1 MQRRRFLGMTA
12 AGAATAALAPALT
25 ACGSGG
31 PGSGTK
37 KLKLIAA
44 DYGDNPSNSS
54 KKYWDALVRDFEDQ
68 HSKIK
73 VDVEVYSWTEV
84 DKKVADL
91 VAAGKAPDLAQI
103 GAYADFAAAG
113 KLYSADQ
120 LLTVPTQAEFIAS
133 IEKAG
138 EVHRVQYGMPF
149 VSSTRLLF
157 CNKELFD
164 KAGIAKAPET
174 WDELQAAAKK
184 LQANGVK
191 IPFGL
196 PLGPEEAPAETMMW
210 FLAAG
215 GGYTDANG
223 VYTIAHDENVKAL
236 EWLRDE
242 LVAKKLTGPLDPAR
256 TNRQDVFDA
265 FCKGDVGMLNGHPTL
280 MQQADAKGIKY
291 ITAPLPGIKGK
302 SKSTMGVAD
311 WMMAFKQN
319 GNRDQ
324 IGAFLDFVYSTKNV
338 LDFTGQY
345 DLLPVTASASAK
357 MAADSGRKRLRPFLD
372 QLESAE
378 FYPADKTSWAAVSK
392 AIKEKI
398 GSTVKT
404 GGDPNSVLSEIERE
418 ANSLET
424 ASQGH

>member
-1 MQRRRFLGMTA
+1 MTA

-25 ACGSGG
+25 ACGSDG

-68 HSKIK
+68 HGKIK

-157 CNKELFD
+157 CNKEHFD
-164 KAGIAKAPET
+164 KAGITKAPET

-210 FLAAG
+210 FLAAD

-223 VYTIAHDENVKAL
+223 LYTIAHAENVKAL

-256 TNRQDVFDA
+256 TNRQEVFDA

-319 GNRDQ
+319 GNRDA
-324 IGAFLDFVYSTKNV
+324 IGTFLDFVYSTKNV

-345 DLLPVTASASAK
+345 DLLPVTSSASAK
-357 MAADSGRKRLRPFLD
+357 MAADPARKKLKLFLE

-398 GSTVKT
+398 GSTVKN
-404 GGDPNSVLSEIERE
+404 GGDATSVLSEIERE

-424 ASQGH
+424 ASAGR